1 MARVFA
7 WIELLSK
14 CCYGLS
20 KYICIFLLL
29 AMGIMMFIEVVLR
42 YFLNAPTMWIES
54 LLKFICIAIAFLSA
68 GMVLT
73 KRGHMIISLVWVKF
87 PTKLAY
93 FFQVIFDVTIL
104 AFFLCITYYGVQA
117 TLTFPG
123 FLWEFG
129 NLPKRYFFI
138 IIPIT
143 GTMISIQALYLVF
156 SDLLEAKKWRK
167 EREKLTGA

>member
-1 MARVFA
+1 MV
-7 WIELLSK
+7 
-14 CCYGLS
+14 
-20 KYICIFLLL
+20 LLL
-29 AMGIMMFIEVVLR
+29 TMGIMMFSEVVLR

-54 LLKFICIAIAFLSA
+54 LLKFIMIAIAFLSA
-68 GMVLT
+68 GMVLAR
-73 KRGHMIISLVWVKF
+73 RGHMIISLIWTKF
-87 PTKLAY
+87 PTRVAY
-93 FFQVIFDVTIL
+93 ALQIIFDIVIL

-129 NLPKRYFFI
+129 NLPKRYFFV

-143 GTMISIQALYLVF
+143 ATMISIQALHLVL
-156 SDLLEAKKWRK
+156 SDILEPQKWRK